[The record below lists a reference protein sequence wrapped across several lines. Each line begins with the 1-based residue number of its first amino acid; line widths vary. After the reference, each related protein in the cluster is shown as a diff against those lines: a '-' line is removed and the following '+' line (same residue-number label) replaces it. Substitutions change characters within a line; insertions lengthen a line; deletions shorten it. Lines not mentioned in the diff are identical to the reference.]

1 MKSKRGALVAPCLSC
16 SNHERDGHPMSILV
30 DVCADLLKKRT
41 SRRSRSEG
49 YPTSNGASLYL
60 ELLKRC
66 LTNYVYNDDLDLMR
80 GESSVDLA
88 TGRRVTVKPAPVTPE
103 KKYYGGIWPS
113 R

>member
-80 GESSVDLA
+80 GELVLDTA
-88 TGRRVTVKPAPVTPE
+88 TGRTVSVRAAPGIPE
-103 KKYYGGIWPS
+103 NKYY
-113 R
+113 